1 MARHLWVLLGG
12 LILAWLPP
20 PSFAAQPAAT
30 ELTAAVDLAAEAAQ
44 AGKGGGPLIVLFSRK
59 DCPYCETVRRDYLA
73 PLATDPK
80 FRGRVVVRQ
89 INQDS
94 LEALTDFQGKAT
106 SHAAFA
112 GREKIK
118 LVPVV
123 AFYGPG
129 GRQLAEPIVGTRLP
143 DFYLAYLENAV
154 DQSKYNLKA
163 K

>member
-1 MARHLWVLLGG
+1 MARRLWVLWGG
-12 LILAWLPP
+12 LILAWLPL
-20 PSFAAQPAAT
+20 PSFAAQPVA
-30 ELTAAVDLAAEAAQ
+30 ELTAAVDLGAEAAQ
-44 AGKGGGPLIVLFSRK
+44 ASKGGGPLVVLYSRK

-73 PLATDPK
+73 PLAADPK

-89 INQDS
+89 VNQDS
-94 LEALTDFQGKAT
+94 QEALTDFQGKTT

-112 GREKIK
+112 AQEKIR

-129 GRQLAEPIVGTRLP
+129 GRQLAEAIVGTRLP

-154 DQSKYNLKA
+154 DQSKHNLKA